1 MKFIAEV
8 EEITS
13 KLRKVVIKASSKEEA
28 EKIIYN
34 IIENSE
40 TIEEL
45 HSNLKSNSS
54 ITEIKDYDYEN
65 EEIEVSYIG
74 EFEEEVCE

>member
-13 KLRKVVIKASSKEEA
+13 KLRKVVIKSSSKDEA

-34 IIENSE
+34 VIENSE

>member
-13 KLRKVVIKASSKEEA
+13 KLRKVVIKASSKEEG
-28 EKIIYN
+28 EKIIYDV
-34 IIENSE
+34 IENSE

>member
-13 KLRKVVIKASSKEEA
+13 KLRKVVINASSKDEA

-34 IIENSE
+34 VIENSE

-74 EFEEEVCE
+74 EFEEEVYE